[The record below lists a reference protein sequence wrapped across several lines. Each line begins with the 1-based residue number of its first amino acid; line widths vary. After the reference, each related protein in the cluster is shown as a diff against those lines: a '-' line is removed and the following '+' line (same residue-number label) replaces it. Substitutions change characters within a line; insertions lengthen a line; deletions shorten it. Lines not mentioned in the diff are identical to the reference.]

1 MTTEKEETMST
12 TELIAEA
19 RDAADLEVL
28 GEVLRRIYVEA
39 REGVTTPAKARAGLI
54 AVYEAGQRASVTTP
68 TEAGDDKRKE
78 LIHVLFDQVPEDWD
92 ENDIGILADAI
103 MPLLDATTPTEAD
116 DALNFLDEMNSEG
129 RIEYSDYSALHDLIS
144 RHPQPEIAGRMAGK
158 IVTASF
164 EDGKV
169 HKDACGLED
178 CECPDHEGEPLPA
191 GTYITVRLDEDY
203 PVGLWR
209 VSVTS
214 GEA

>member
-144 RHPQPEIAGRMAGK
+144 RHPQPATEWEYGHVYYDEAGDPHRYPVPERK
-158 IVTASF
+158 F
-164 EDGKV
+164 
-169 HKDACGLED
+169 L
-178 CECPDHEGEPLPA
+178 DHEPDGHRADGSPYWNYEQVRRRKA
-191 GTYITVRLDEDY
+191 GPWL
-203 PVGLWR
+203 R
-209 VSVTS
+209 VDPE
-214 GEA
+214 EA